1 MMTLEIDTTM
11 LWIIAG
17 VVVTFIGAILKM
29 SAEMTIK
36 GIYKRIES
44 CHDKLESN
52 ISDAMKAAV
61 RANQRCDDIMSIL
74 LGQSEISNHRPT
86 RKEEAREN
94 GK

>member
-52 ISDAMKAAV
+52 ISDAMKVAV
-61 RANQRCDDIMSIL
+61 RANQRCDEIMSVM
-74 LGQSEISNHRPT
+74 LGQTDPSHRPT
-86 RKEEAREN
+86 RKEEARKN

>member
-1 MMTLEIDTTM
+1 MTLEVDTTM

-17 VVVTFIGAILKM
+17 VVVGFIGAILKM

-36 GIYKRIES
+36 GLYKRIES

-52 ISDAMKAAV
+52 INDAMQTAV

-74 LGQSEISNHRPT
+74 MGINDPHNHRPT
-86 RKEEAREN
+86 RAEEAMTDD
-94 GK
+94 K